1 MCLKSVSLGSGA
13 KNTEE
18 GSGNKEH
25 VTEHALIEQKDIS
38 KTANNEIGS
47 GESFKETGATQIYTS
62 DGDDSEAGSW
72 SMRLK
77 NGTEISST
85 RKFDA
90 TAKKTLQPQSM
101 RALNQSTGMSKYKK
115 TMKPRIFILISQ
127 NEAALFL
134 S

>member
-18 GSGNKEH
+18 GSGNQEQMKKH
-25 VTEHALIEQKDIS
+25 TLVEQKAIS
-38 KTANNEIGS
+38 TSANNKIGS
-47 GESFKETGATQIYTS
+47 GESLKETGATQIYTS
-62 DGDDSEAGSW
+62 DRDDSEAGSW

-90 TAKKTLQPQSM
+90 TAKETLQPQSM
-101 RALNQSTGMSKYKK
+101 RALNQSTGMSKNRK
-115 TMKPRIFILISQ
+115 TIEPCFIISISQ
-127 NEAALFL
+127 NEAAL
-134 S
+134 